1 MFVRLVE
8 IVAKQGKA
16 KQLCDTI
23 YEKVLPT
30 LKKHSGFV
38 DLTIMT
44 PDNDPVRVTVV
55 GYWKSRE
62 DAERYHREDYSRVLD
77 LIRNLYDREP
87 AIRGY
92 SVESSTSHRF
102 VSTKA
107 A

>member
-8 IVAKQGKA
+8 IVAQQGKS

-23 YEKVLPT
+23 YEKVLPI

-44 PDNDPVRVTVV
+44 PENDAIRVTVV

-62 DAERYHREDYSRVLD
+62 DAEHYHREDYSRVVD
-77 LIRNLYDREP
+77 LIRNLHDREP
-87 AIRGY
+87 TTRGY
-92 SVESSTSHRF
+92 NVETSTSHRF